1 MNATRAEVLKEMG
14 EVRKDHTAFAR
25 AKDSIQER
33 MLQLEHNKDR
43 YEKFVRWP
51 GTQATLNV
59 LIMCI
64 VRCEGLLEDY
74 QEHLD
79 RIHLQ
84 LVQNSGDD
92 E

>member
-1 MNATRAEVLKEMG
+1 MNVSRASVLEEME
-14 EVRKDHTAFAR
+14 EVRKDHLAFAR

-33 MLQLEHNKDR
+33 MLQLENNKDR
-43 YEKFVRWP
+43 HERFVRWP
-51 GTQATLNV
+51 GTQAALNV

-74 QEHLD
+74 QTHLD
-79 RIHLQ
+79 QAHLR
-84 LVQNSGDD
+84 LVQDKEN